1 MAEQQID
8 KIYIDIQVKNTGL
21 NILKSATDD
30 LVKIATNINAGGI
43 NIYPTLQTQ
52 AGIKTLATLYNQLSN
67 IQRLVAKPMVLDFRV
82 KSSSG
87 QIKRGGAGGRGS
99 NGNQEISIKDIAGNT
114 IQEINKTV
122 DEFGSSTVISDQF
135 GINLKRIDET
145 ITDSGKYY
153 KEITDY
159 TKNLNDE
166 LTRSTYALD
175 ENGKKWLKQ
184 QTTIQQTREGLTKTT
199 KTYNQLGEEINK
211 VIEFTDRFGN
221 TITGQSAKSK
231 QGNARTTVLDN
242 YGKKISETA
251 KEIDE
256 YGNTITKTTNA
267 FGQTDRVVKEFVDN
281 KTGEKFKEIS
291 KNNVDLQNGITRSTY
306 ALDENGKKWL
316 QTQTAIKQTRAGL
329 EKVTTTFD
337 KTGKT
342 ISTVT
347 QTTDRFGN
355 VVKTMPENL
364 NKSRTSLSSFANGLT
379 SAAAKL
385 TILGYG
391 LSQVSQWFSTFINES
406 NSYIENLNL
415 FRVTFGNMTDEAERF
430 VETYSEAL
438 GLDPSQV
445 MRNMGFFNQIVTGF
459 GVSTEEGYQMS
470 KLLTQL
476 AYDLS
481 SFVNIDIDE
490 AMLKF
495 QSGIAG
501 ELEPLR
507 RVGYALDEATLQQVA
522 YNHGIDE
529 SIRTMTQAEKAYIR
543 LITMYEQSEN
553 VMGDLAATINSPAN
567 AIRILKQEF
576 TILRRSIG
584 NMIMPLLTKIIPI
597 LQGAMRAFTEF
608 FNMLAE
614 RFGYEIEGARE
625 NAYAEYMDEI
635 TASAKEAENAVEGTL
650 LSFDKFSVLGSQD
663 DKEENFTLP
672 IPDYD
677 ALATLADSLY
687 ETSEAG
693 QKTYEIFRKLLMNE
707 AGNDIAPHL
716 QAIVDL
722 INALWASFS
731 SLWSALWPALKLVLE
746 SFITPLINGLVE
758 IVKWLDEVKL
768 LVPIIITM
776 LTFKLFGSLVANIRN
791 MVAWVGKLG
800 RSIKNLKSPI
810 QGILQLTTLATTLV
824 AVFSLTYEVI
834 SNWSNMS
841 TAQKIVSVI
850 GILATAFFGLALAV
864 GAFHSAWSLG
874 TAVVGMV
881 AGMALVTGIIAQ
893 AKHSASQ
900 PVTFATGGFT
910 PLTSGSLFMAGENG
924 RPELMGTVR
933 GKNAVA
939 NVNSIEDAM
948 EQASYRGMVSAI
960 AQANR
965 DSSSNTDNTPIILQL
980 DGREIARANVR
991 NTANALSRNYRIELN
1006 PR

>member
-21 NILKSATDD
+21 NTLRTATNNLQELVTNLNKNGVDISVTQNTLTTIQKLGDLYRELARVQRVISKPLNVDIQTRNTTASSRGSRAYRNGNRIETDFDVSGNQLGQLTREVQRDGYAVTNQVNAYGQSIKKIEEYTDD
-30 LVKIATNINAGGI
+30 LGNYYRD
-43 NIYPTLQTQ
+43 IY
-52 AGIKTLATLYNQLSN
+52 N
-67 IQRLVAKPMVLDFRV
+67 
-82 KSSSG
+82 
-87 QIKRGGAGGRGS
+87 
-99 NGNQEISIKDIAGNT
+99 NT
-114 IQEINKTV
+114 KN
-122 DEFGSSTVISDQF
+122 
-135 GINLKRIDET
+135 
-145 ITDSGKYY
+145 ITDG
-153 KEITDY
+153 
-159 TKNLNDE
+159 
-166 LTRSTYALD
+166 
-175 ENGKKWLKQ
+175 
-184 QTTIQQTREGLTKTT
+184 
-199 KTYNQLGEEINK
+199 
-211 VIEFTDRFGN
+211 
-221 TITGQSAKSK
+221 
-231 QGNARTTVLDN
+231 
-242 YGKKISETA
+242 
-251 KEIDE
+251 
-256 YGNTITKTTNA
+256 ITKSN
-267 FGQTDRVVKEFVDN
+267 
-281 KTGEKFKEIS
+281 
-291 KNNVDLQNGITRSTY
+291 Y

-316 QTQTAIKQTRAGL
+316 QTQTTIKQTQDGL

-337 KTGKT
+337 KTGRT

-347 QTTDRFGN
+347 QTTDQFGN
-355 VVKTMPENL
+355 VIKTMPENL
-364 NKSRTSLSSFANGLT
+364 KKTRTSLSSFANGIV

-391 LSQVSQWFSTFINES
+391 LSQVSSWFSSFINES

-481 SFVNIDIDE
+481 SFVNIPIDE

-567 AIRILKQEF
+567 ALRILDQEF
-576 TILRRSIG
+576 TIFKRSIG
-584 NMIMPLLTKIIPI
+584 NAIMPILTKLIPI
-597 LQGAMRAFTEF
+597 VQGATRAFTEF

-614 RFGYEIEGARE
+614 RMGYEIEGARE
-625 NAYAEYMDEI
+625 NAYAEYMEEI
-635 TASAKEAENAVEGTL
+635 TASAEEAENAIEGTL

-663 DKEENFTLP
+663 DEEENFTLP

-687 ETSEAG
+687 ETSELGKA
-693 QKTYEIFRKLLMNE
+693 TYQVIHDLLMDDEN
-707 AGNDIAPHL
+707 NLAPHL

-722 INALWASFS
+722 IKALWNVVST
-731 SLWSALWPALKLVLE
+731 LWSAFSPAFFAVLE
-746 SFITPLINGLVE
+746 NSITPIIDGLAQIITYLSDIGMLEPLIFGALVFSMLNKVSKSLLNLIGNLH
-758 IVKWLDEVKL
+758 IVQDETKKTYNTWSNWVKL
-768 LVPIIITM
+768 LAIGMSTFAIVDGMLSSLEPTMRAVAGALTLLAGAVIAATIAWAAHNTVISWGTALPIIMVSVGTAIAG
-776 LTFKLFGSLVANIRN
+776 LKN
-791 MVAWVGKLG
+791 MFQG
-800 RSIKNLKSPI
+800 I
-810 QGILQLTTLATTLV
+810 QG
-824 AVFSLTYEVI
+824 
-834 SNWSNMS
+834 
-841 TAQKIVSVI
+841 
-850 GILATAFFGLALAV
+850 
-864 GAFHSAWSLG
+864 
-874 TAVVGMV
+874 
-881 AGMALVTGIIAQ
+881 VTGY
-893 AKHSASQ
+893 
-900 PVTFATGGFT
+900 ATGGFT
-910 PLTSGSLFMAGENG
+910 PMTSGSLFMAGENG

-965 DSSSNTDNTPIILQL
+965 DSSNTNNTPIILQL

>member
-21 NILKSATDD
+21 NVLKTATNNLQE
-30 LVKIATNINAGGI
+30 LVTNINNSGVDISVTQNTLTTIQKLGDLYRELSRVQRVISKPLNVDIQTRNTTGRAGRRSGGGRDYEI
-43 NIYPTLQTQ
+43 TNYD
-52 AGIKTLATLYNQLSN
+52 AFGNQL
-67 IQRLVAKPMVLDFRV
+67 D
-82 KSSSG
+82 
-87 QIKRGGAGGRGS
+87 
-99 NGNQEISIKDIAGNT
+99 
-114 IQEINKTV
+114 KTMRAIRENV
-122 DEFGSSTVISDQF
+122 TVTTQLDEFG
-135 GINLKRIDET
+135 NKLKET
-145 ITDSGKYY
+145 EEYIGEWGKYH
-153 KEITDY
+153 KDITDY
-159 TKNLNDE
+159 TKIANNE
-166 LTRSTYALD
+166 ITKTTYALD
-175 ENGKKWLKQ
+175 ENGKYWKNNDIIIKKAEDG
-184 QTTIQQTREGLTKTT
+184 ITKTT

-231 QGNARTTVLDN
+231 LGNATTTVLDN

-256 YGNTITKTTNA
+256 YGNIITKTTNA
-267 FGQTDRVVKEFVDN
+267 FGKTDRVVKEFVDN

-481 SFVNIDIDE
+481 SFVNIPIDE

-567 AIRILKQEF
+567 ALRILDQEF
-576 TILRRSIG
+576 TIFKRSIG
-584 NMIMPLLTKIIPI
+584 NAIMPILTKLIPI
-597 LQGAMRAFTEF
+597 VQGATRAFTEF

-614 RFGYEIEGARE
+614 KMGYEIEGARE

-635 TASAKEAENAVEGTL
+635 TASAEEAENAIEGTL
-650 LSFDKFSVLGSQD
+650 LSFDKFSVLGGQD

-707 AGNDIAPHL
+707 AGDDIAPHL

-722 INALWASFS
+722 VNALWDIVKN
-731 SLWSALWPALKLVLE
+731 LWSAFSPAFFAVLE
-746 SFITPLINGLVE
+746 NSVTPIVNAIAQIVTSLNDIGMLEPLIFGMMIIAMINKISKSLLNLTGRLSLVQDATT
-758 IVKWLDEVKL
+758 KSYNTWSNWVKL
-768 LVPIIITM
+768 LTVAISTFTIVDSM
-776 LTFKLFGSLVANIRN
+776 LSGLDPTIRAVAGALIMLIGVIAAATIAWAAHNTVISWGTALPLILASAGAAVAGFKN
-791 MVAWVGKLG
+791 MFQG
-800 RSIKNLKSPI
+800 I
-810 QGILQLTTLATTLV
+810 QG
-824 AVFSLTYEVI
+824 
-834 SNWSNMS
+834 
-841 TAQKIVSVI
+841 
-850 GILATAFFGLALAV
+850 
-864 GAFHSAWSLG
+864 
-874 TAVVGMV
+874 V
-881 AGMALVTGIIAQ
+881 AG
-893 AKHSASQ
+893 
-900 PVTFATGGFT
+900 FATGGFT